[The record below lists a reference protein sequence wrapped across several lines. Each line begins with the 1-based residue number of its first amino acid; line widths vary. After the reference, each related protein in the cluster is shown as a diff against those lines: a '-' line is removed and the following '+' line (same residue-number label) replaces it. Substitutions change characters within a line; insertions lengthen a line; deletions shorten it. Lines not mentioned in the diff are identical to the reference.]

1 MSVFHFIGLFN
12 FVSKQ
17 KTMKVF
23 KFGGASVKDANA
35 VRNVSTILSRF
46 SGEKLIVV
54 VSAMGKTT
62 NKLEEIVEAERVKNL
77 GQFTNLVNELYDFHI
92 DILGQLFQEKHFK
105 IYNEIDQIFD
115 KIRER
120 FNKPFPDNFS
130 FEYDQI
136 VSLGEVISSKIVSAY
151 LFEQGF
157 SSGWADAR
165 EIIRTN
171 NQFQEGKVDWVKTE
185 ELVNARLMGSF
196 RITDILVT
204 QGFIGHTPEGFTTT
218 LGREG
223 SDYTAGIFAYCTNA
237 ESVTIWK
244 DVPGM
249 LNADPKYFTDTVK
262 LDQISFKEAI
272 ELSYYG
278 ASVIHPKTIKPLQN
292 KGIPLYVKS
301 FINPDE
307 PGTIIQESTDKDNLV
322 PSFIVKKDQ
331 VLFSIRPTDFSFI
344 AEENLSDIF
353 NRFATK
359 GIKINVMQNSALSFS
374 ILVDRK
380 KISPDLVKEVL
391 GINYKVWYNDELE
404 LVTIR
409 HYDQKTIDLVTKGK
423 TIILE
428 QKTRQTIRII
438 LK

>member
-1 MSVFHFIGLFN
+1 
-12 FVSKQ
+12 
-17 KTMKVF
+17 MKVF
-23 KFGGASVKDANA
+23 KFGGASVKDSSA
-35 VRNVSTILSRF
+35 VRNVASILARYK
-46 SGEKLIVV
+46 GEKLIVV
-54 VSAMGKTT
+54 VSAMGKST
-62 NKLEEIVEAERVKNL
+62 NKLEEIVAAEKEKN
-77 GQFTNLVNELYDFHI
+77 GGKFTTLVNELYDFHI
-92 DILGQLFQEKHFK
+92 AILGELFTEKHFK
-105 IYNEIDQIFD
+105 IYNEIESIFEN
-115 KIRER
+115 IRER
-120 FNKPFPDNFS
+120 YNKPFPDNYS

-157 SSGWADAR
+157 SSGWADSR
-165 EIIRTN
+165 ELIRTN
-171 NQFQEGKVDWVKTE
+171 NQYQEGNVDWLKTE
-185 ELVNARLMGSF
+185 ELVKSNLLPKF
-196 RITDILVT
+196 TNTDIIVT
-204 QGFIGHTPEGFTTT
+204 QGFVGHTPEGFTTT

-223 SDYTAGIFAYCTNA
+223 SDYTAGIYAYCSDS

-249 LNADPKYFTDTVK
+249 LNADPKYFSDTVK

-292 KGIPLYVKS
+292 KGIPLFVKS
-301 FINPDE
+301 FIHPEE
-307 PGTIIQESTDKDNLV
+307 PGTIIQESTDHDNLV
-322 PSFIVKKDQ
+322 PSFIVKKEQ

-353 NRFATK
+353 NRLAAA

-374 ILVDRK
+374 ILLDQK
-380 KISPDLVKEVL
+380 KADPELVKSIF
-391 GINYKVWYNDELE
+391 GDHYKVWYNDELE

-409 HYDQKTIDLVTKGK
+409 HYDQKTIDLVSKGK
-423 TIILE
+423 TVILE
-428 QKTRQTIRII
+428 QRTRQTIRLI

>member
-1 MSVFHFIGLFN
+1 
-12 FVSKQ
+12 
-17 KTMKVF
+17 MKVF
-23 KFGGASVKDANA
+23 KFGGASVKDSAA
-35 VRNVSTILSRF
+35 VRNVASILSRYT
-46 SGEKLIVV
+46 GEKLIVV

-62 NKLEEIVEAERVKNL
+62 NKLEEIVEAEKANNL
-77 GQFTNLVNELYDFHI
+77 GEFTNLVNELYNFHI

-105 IYNEIDQIFD
+105 IYSEIDQIFENI
-115 KIRER
+115 KER
-120 FNKPFPDNFS
+120 FGKPFPDNYS

-157 SSGWADAR
+157 SSGWADSR
-165 EIIRTN
+165 ELVRTN
-171 NQFQEGKVDWVKTE
+171 NQYQEGKVDWEKTE
-185 ELVNARLMGSF
+185 ELVKSKLITQF
-196 RITDILVT
+196 LTTDIFIT
-204 QGFIGHTPEGFTTT
+204 QGFVGHTPEGFTTT

-223 SDYTAGIFAYCTNA
+223 SDYTAGIYAYCSDA

-249 LNADPKYFTDTVK
+249 LNADPKYFSDTVK

-292 KGIPLYVKS
+292 KGIPLFVKS
-301 FINPDE
+301 FIHPDE
-307 PGTIIQESTDKDNLV
+307 PGTIIQESTDQDNLV

-353 NRFATK
+353 NRLAAA
-359 GIKINVMQNSALSFS
+359 GLKINVMQNSALSFS
-374 ILVDRK
+374 ILLDQK
-380 KISPDLVKEVL
+380 KANPELVKSIF
-391 GINYKVWYNDELE
+391 GTYYKVWYNDELE

-409 HYDQKTIDLVTKGK
+409 HYDQKTIDLVTNGK

-428 QKTRQTIRII
+428 QRTRQTIRLI
-438 LK
+438 LQ